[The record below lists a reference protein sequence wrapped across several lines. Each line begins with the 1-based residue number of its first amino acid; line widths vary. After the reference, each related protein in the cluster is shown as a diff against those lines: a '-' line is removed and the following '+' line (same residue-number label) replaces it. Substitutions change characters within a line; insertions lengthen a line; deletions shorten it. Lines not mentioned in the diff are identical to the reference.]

1 MSTTVIEKQT
11 KQESLQYRYLPR
23 MQEILIKDKRIDREC
38 VYGSWVERLGGGLL
52 SRGAGGG
59 KRRD

>member
-11 KQESLQYRYLPR
+11 KQESLQYRYLSR

-38 VYGSWVERLGGGLL
+38 VYGSWVERLGGLL
-52 SRGAGGG
+52 SRGVGGG